1 MTTLAPEHELLRDAD
16 RLEALLRELLEQHTQ
31 LLATMERKRQ
41 VMREAQ
47 HDAMAALVRLEAES
61 VRRISGLEKQRLE
74 LVGAMTLR
82 VMPDAPQ
89 PLKLRELAQRLPEP
103 ARGRLLVARQQLVDK
118 MQQVQHQTT
127 VARRAADKL
136 VQHMTGIL
144 QTIGTLS
151 TGVNTY
157 GSRGQRPEAAITMR
171 TINLTA

>member
-1 MTTLAPEHELLRDAD
+1 MQTLTPELERDVD
-16 RLEALLRELLEQHTQ
+16 RLEALLRSLLEQHTQ

-47 HDAMAALVRLEAES
+47 HEAMAALVRLESES
-61 VRRISGLEKQRLE
+61 VRRISEMEKQRLE
-74 LVGAMTLR
+74 LVAAMTLQ
-82 VMPDAPQ
+82 VAPDATEPMR
-89 PLKLRELAQRLPEP
+89 LRELAQRLPEP
-103 ARGRLLVARQQLVDK
+103 ARGRLLVARQQLVTK
-118 MQQVQHQTT
+118 MEQVQHQTT

-171 TINLTA
+171 TINVTA